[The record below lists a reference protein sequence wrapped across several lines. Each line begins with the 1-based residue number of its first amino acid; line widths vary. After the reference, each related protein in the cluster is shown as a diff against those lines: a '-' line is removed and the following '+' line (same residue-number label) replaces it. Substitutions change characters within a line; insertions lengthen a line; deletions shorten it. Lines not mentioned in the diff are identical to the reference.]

1 MGAYKILGGNMR
13 VGDLVRHEGLCED
26 VGVIVLFRDFEFE
39 GCCSVYFPRLGKRM
53 TVFTEDLEV
62 LC

>member
-1 MGAYKILGGNMR
+1 MKI
-13 VGDLVRHEGLCED
+13 GDLVRHEGLCED
-26 VGVIVLFRDFEFE
+26 VGIIVFFRDFEFE

-62 LC
+62 VCV